1 MVKNQMQEDLD
12 EGYALLEE
20 REMKLIQ
27 QEKLIENMG
36 QQLQENEEFKAALA
50 QQEIKQKMRD
60 DFGVSSQMDDRSRS
74 NSRSSMTDRS
84 HFTALQSTK
93 NKSHLHDSSSQFD
106 MSGRSV
112 SMMNAS
118 NVMVQ
123 SQHIADKVRRTMAP
137 QRSATSVP

>member
-60 DFGVSSQMDDRSRS
+60 DFGVSS
-74 NSRSSMTDRS
+74 
-84 HFTALQSTK
+84 
-93 NKSHLHDSSSQFD
+93 
-106 MSGRSV
+106 
-112 SMMNAS
+112 
-118 NVMVQ
+118 
-123 SQHIADKVRRTMAP
+123 
-137 QRSATSVP
+137 